1 MAGFGVEGINWVPL
15 SSLLV
20 AAFNCA
26 IRVNNGLIS
35 SASDLEGS
43 ASHDSVSLAFLM
55 HQKGLSHI
63 SLIQQ
68 SFGLSYKTIFASSYA
83 LNQPY

>member
-1 MAGFGVEGINWVPL
+1 MAGFSVEGINWVPL

-20 AAFNCA
+20 VAFNCT
-26 IRVNNGLIS
+26 ICVNNSLIS

-43 ASHDSVSLAFLM
+43 ASHDSVSSDFSM

-68 SFGLSYKTIFASSYA
+68 FSSLSYKTIFASSYA